1 MEDGVAASPAADS
14 DIRNVSL
21 YANDMLG
28 VRTERVALVGHLLND
43 KTQGADPT
51 VATGFRTQD
60 MQVGS
65 TSSRPVDSIDPIA
78 TNTQLIIDL

>member
-1 MEDGVAASPAADS
+1 MEAHWAVQVIGWRLAVTDAQGTWSMEDGVAASPAAAS

-43 KTQGADPT
+43 
-51 VATGFRTQD
+51 
-60 MQVGS
+60 
-65 TSSRPVDSIDPIA
+65 
-78 TNTQLIIDL
+78 